1 MYVQDGKNKTI
12 GGWGN
17 TIRQVKE
24 REESERN
31 ERRVYIL
38 FMALLL
44 MRVCDEEGEE
54 WRER

>member
-1 MYVQDGKNKTI
+1 M

-24 REESERN
+24 REEKRN

-38 FMALLL
+38 FVALLL